1 MMPEWCSPAASVSS
15 DTPSP
20 SPPFPA
26 TEPADARDLLANAMA
41 ESHVF
46 GSGKLV
52 ADDDSMAA
60 LACPQLAQHE
70 LDAVVTAFRN
80 FASVG
85 DLAANDFAI
94 DVFQLSRWELHGLI
108 LAMARRIGVP
118 DLLGVS
124 YARILQWT
132 MHVESKYVP
141 TNPYHHWRHAVDVA
155 LVVYLTLIASGG
167 CDLVTAMEAV
177 TVFIAAIC
185 HDMGH
190 PGRNNLYMLH
200 SNDPLAVKYGPDS
213 VLEKYSVD
221 LGQTSLAQFG
231 MLDALERDEMAQF
244 LDLFRDLI
252 LATDM
257 AHHFT
262 LVKDLGDL
270 RQRLV
275 EQDQA
280 LDDVDGATAD
290 WMLSPTFHDGGG
302 LPSPILEADDAPDEA
317 PVFRDLPAALPSA
330 TTPTTPHST
339 TTASLSLL
347 PDQPHRHALLACI
360 LHAADISNTV
370 RPWSL
375 CKRWSDLV
383 LAELFAQGDAERALG
398 LPISPNTDRAT
409 CRQARFSLDFSDI
422 IIHPFFA
429 LLADAVPGTCG
440 LLDQLAENR
449 SLWEQVRD
457 REEGS
462 VAGATR
468 RAAVRPPPLSTKGDA
483 TTPAD
488 DVVPVSPSASSS
500 PVPITAS
507 PSSPARTP
515 RAPIRRVSVAAG
527 TFTIPEQYFSVIAAA
542 TTTTSSTTSPTSPT
556 TPAPTTASPDETN
569 DFDAVYMA
577 YISRAR
583 SRSGSR
589 APPPGGRRASLD
601 PRRRRTSVLRNGAG
615 RVASVATLDESRSL
629 PPVPAV
635 PSEWKLLPSR
645 PLRSGGMAE
654 PGVAAFLSSDY
665 VKLKRLRMAP
675 GFPFLCNMNV
685 AHQLLVM
692 AIEHKNASLLDELY
706 AAPTTAI

>member
-1 MMPEWCSPAASVSS
+1 MMPEWCSPTASVSS

-26 TEPADARDLLANAMA
+26 TEPADARDLLANAVA
-41 ESHVF
+41 ESHLF

-52 ADDDSMAA
+52 ADDDGMAA
-60 LACPQLAQHE
+60 LACLQLAQHE

-85 DLAANDFAI
+85 DSTANDFAI

-118 DLLGVS
+118 RLLGVS

-132 MHVESKYVP
+132 MQVESKYVP
-141 TNPYHHWRHAVDVA
+141 TNPYHHWRHAADVA

-167 CDLVTAMEAV
+167 RDLVTAMEAV

-200 SNDPLAVKYGPDS
+200 SNDTLAVKYGPDS

-231 MLDALERDEMAQF
+231 MLDALEHDEKAQF
-244 LDLFRDLI
+244 LDLFRGLI

-257 AHHFT
+257 SHHFT

-302 LPSPILEADDAPDEA
+302 LPSPILEADDAPDDA

-330 TTPTTPHST
+330 TTLTTPHST
-339 TTASLSLL
+339 TSAPFLLL

-370 RPWSL
+370 RPWPL
-375 CKRWSDLV
+375 CKRWADLV
-383 LAELFAQGDAERALG
+383 LAELFAQGDAERALS

-429 LLADAVPGTCG
+429 LLADAVPGTGG

-457 REEGS
+457 REDGGT
-462 VAGATR
+462 AR
-468 RAAVRPPPLSTKGDA
+468 RAGVPAPIWTKGDA
-483 TTPAD
+483 ATTAD
-488 DVVPVSPSASSS
+488 DVVPVSPSESS
-500 PVPITAS
+500 PVPIAAS
-507 PSSPARTP
+507 PSSPSRTP
-515 RAPIRRVSVAAG
+515 RAPTRRVSVAAG
-527 TFTIPEQYFSVIAAA
+527 TFTIPEQYFSVIAA
-542 TTTTSSTTSPTSPT
+542 TTTSSTTSPTSPT
-556 TPAPTTASPDETN
+556 TPPPTTASPDPAES

-589 APPPGGRRASLD
+589 PPPGGGGRRASLD
-601 PRRRRTSVLRNGAG
+601 PRRRRASVLRNGVG
-615 RVASVATLDESRSL
+615 RVGSVATLDEGARSL

-645 PLRSGGMAE
+645 PLRNGE
-654 PGVAAFLSSDY
+654 PGVVREGFM
-665 VKLKRLRMAP
+665 VVMPEEVGGGGTGGEGEEVAP
-675 GFPFLCNMNV
+675 AGNV
-685 AHQLLVM
+685 
-692 AIEHKNASLLDELY
+692 
-706 AAPTTAI
+706 P